1 MRYSKDQMQA
11 EDYLQDSFMM
21 IFEKLSYYK
30 SDKGAFQT
38 WISRVTVNTILM
50 DKRKAKN
57 REKINATIDHEA
69 LENIGYE
76 DSDNELFNAAINKEA
91 LLEAIRSIP
100 EKYRDVLNLY
110 VFDEWSHAQIAT
122 ALNITEDNSRI
133 RFARAKKALK
143 KILKQKMIYS

>member
-1 MRYSKDQMQA
+1 MQA

-50 DKRKAKN
+50 DKRKAKYRAN
-57 REKINATIDHEA
+57 LSTDIDQKA
-69 LENIGYE
+69 LENVRFENDEILNTE
-76 DSDNELFNAAINKEA
+76 INKEV
-91 LLEAIRSIP
+91 LLAAIRSIP

-110 VFDEWSHAQIAT
+110 VFDGWTHVQIAAT
-122 ALNITEDNSRI
+122 LNITESNSRA